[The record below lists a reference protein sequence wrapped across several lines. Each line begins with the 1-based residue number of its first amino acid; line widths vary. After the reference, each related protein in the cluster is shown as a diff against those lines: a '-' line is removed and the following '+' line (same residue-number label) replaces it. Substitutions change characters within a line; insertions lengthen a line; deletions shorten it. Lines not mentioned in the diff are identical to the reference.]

1 MSKEAVALASKLG
14 DFFRIYLSKQKCYSE
29 NTITSY
35 KYAFNLFFDFL
46 SNEKGILMEKA
57 SLNCFSNEY
66 VVAAYRTMQQR
77 FHMQPA
83 VDGFAFIWKIHR
95 N

>member
-35 KYAFNLFFDFL
+35 NMLL
-46 SNEKGILMEKA
+46 TCSSI
-57 SLNCFSNEY
+57 S
-66 VVAAYRTMQQR
+66 
-77 FHMQPA
+77 
-83 VDGFAFIWKIHR
+83 
-95 N
+95 